1 MSGLL
6 LFSFLLACAVGAIA
20 AWRLS
25 MDELSSRVVP
35 LFLLSTAGIAGTL
48 VVAAEVSSPWARYLS
63 LIALILASAS
73 FCGGY
78 VATRKAEKSQQ
89 AAKRP

>member
-6 LFSFLLACAVGAIA
+6 LFYFLLACTIGAIA

-25 MDELSSRVVP
+25 MDDLSSRVVP
-35 LFLLSTAGIAGTL
+35 LFLLTPAGIAGTL
-48 VVAAEVSSPWARYLS
+48 VVAAEVSSTWARYLS

-78 VATRKAEKSQQ
+78 VATRRAEKSQQ

>member
-6 LFSFLLACAVGAIA
+6 LFCFLLACAVGATA
-20 AWRLS
+20 ALRLPV
-25 MDELSSRVVP
+25 DELGSRVVP
-35 LFLLSTAGIAGTL
+35 LFLLITAGIAGTL
-48 VVAAEVSSPWARYLS
+48 VVAAEVSSTWARYLS

-73 FCGGY
+73 FFGGY
-78 VATRKAEKSQQ
+78 VATRRAEKSQQ